1 MSKEHTY
8 QLVTTWTGNLG
19 AGTAGYKSYA
29 RTHEITAPE
38 KPLAIP
44 GSSDPAFRG
53 DPSRYSPEELFVA
66 SLSAC
71 HMLWY
76 LHLCSDAG
84 VVVTSY
90 RDEAQG
96 TMVEHSDGS
105 GELTRVTLRPQV
117 TLASAEKVRL
127 AQELHG
133 KAHTLC
139 FIARSVRCYV
149 AIEPTFDVVGEG

>member
-1 MSKEHTY
+1 VTKEHTY

-19 AGTAGYKSYA
+19 AGTAGYKAYERA
-29 RTHEITAPE
+29 HEINAPE
-38 KPLAIP
+38 KLLAIP

-53 DPSRYSPEELFVA
+53 DPRRYAPEELFVA
-66 SLSAC
+66 SLSSC

-76 LHLCSDAG
+76 LHLCSDEG
-84 VVVTSY
+84 VVVSAY
-90 RDEAQG
+90 RDEALG

-105 GELTRVTLRPQV
+105 GEFTKVTLRPHV
-117 TLASAEKVRL
+117 TLASSEKVRL
-127 AQELHG
+127 ARELHG